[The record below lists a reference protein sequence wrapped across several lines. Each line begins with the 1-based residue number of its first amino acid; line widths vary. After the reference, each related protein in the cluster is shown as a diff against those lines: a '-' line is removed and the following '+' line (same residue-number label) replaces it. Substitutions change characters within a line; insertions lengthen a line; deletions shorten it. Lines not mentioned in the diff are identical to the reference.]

1 MGLTFRR
8 LSIWFVIIIVGV
20 LVNTPHL
27 WANEPNS
34 AIAKTDSSEK
44 KEALKPGDIIF
55 EHIGDSYY
63 WHIVSFKDKVI
74 SIPLL
79 VIVYSQTTGFNIFC
93 SSKLDHG
100 HAAYKGFEISEEGK
114 YKGKIVEKLPD
125 GSIQKPYDISI
136 TKNVLSLLIS
146 FALMLWMFISMARRY
161 AKYPNNAPK
170 GMQSM
175 LEPLVIFV
183 RDEIAIPSIGK
194 DRYEKFMP
202 YLLTV
207 FFFIWINNMMGLIPI
222 FPGGANVSGNIT
234 ITMILALIT
243 FVITLFSTNKF
254 YWVHL
259 VNTPGVPWWLKLPVP
274 LMPFIEF
281 SSNIIIRPFV
291 LMIRLFANITAGHI
305 NVLSFIMLIFI
316 FGAMNPIAGFSFTPV
331 SVAFVVFIYFI
342 ELLVAFIQAFVFT
355 LLSALYFG
363 MAKEIGHH

>member
-1 MGLTFRR
+1 MGLIFRR
-8 LSIWFVIIIVGV
+8 IRIWFIVIVGGF
-20 LVNTPHL
+20 LLNNACL
-27 WANEPNS
+27 FANEPVS
-34 AIAKTDSSEK
+34 AAAKSDSTVK

-63 WHIVSFKDKVI
+63 WHIVSFKDKVV

-79 VIVYSQTTGFNIFC
+79 VIVYSQNSGLKVFC
-93 SSKLDHG
+93 SSKLEHG
-100 HAAYKGFEISEEGK
+100 HASYQGFEISEEGK
-114 YKGKIVEKLPD
+114 YKGKIVEKLAD
-125 GSIQKPYDISI
+125 GSISKPIDISI
-136 TKNVLSLLIS
+136 TKNVLSLLFS
-146 FALMLWMFISMARRY
+146 LALMLWMFISIANRY
-161 AKYPNNAPK
+161 KKRPNEAPK
-170 GMQSM
+170 GMQSI

-243 FVITLFSTNKF
+243 FFITLFSTNKF

-259 VNTPGVPWWLKLPVP
+259 VNTPGVPWWLKLPIP

-281 SSNIIIRPFV
+281 SSNIVIRPFV

-316 FGAMNPIAGFSFTPV
+316 FGAMNPIAGFGFTPV

-363 MAKEIGHH
+363 MAKEQGHH

>member
-8 LSIWFVIIIVGV
+8 LIIWVVIIVTGV
-20 LVNTPHL
+20 LLNTTYL
-27 WANEPNS
+27 WANEPDS
-34 AIAKTDSSEK
+34 AKSKLDTTEK

-55 EHIGDSYY
+55 EHIGDSYD
-63 WHIVSFKDKVI
+63 WPIVSFKDKII

-79 VIVYSQTTGFNIFC
+79 VIVYSKTTGFGIFF
-93 SSKLDHG
+93 SSKLEHG
-100 HAAYKGFEISEEGK
+100 HKAYKGFEIAEEGK
-114 YKGKIVEKLPD
+114 YKGKLVEKLPD
-125 GSIQKPYDISI
+125 GSIQKPFDISI

-146 FALMLWMFISMARRY
+146 FALMLWMFISMARKY
-161 AKYPNNAPK
+161 SKYPNEAPK

-243 FVITLFSTNKF
+243 FVITLFSSNKF

-281 SSNIIIRPFV
+281 SSNIVIRPFV

-331 SVAFVVFIYFI
+331 SIAFVVFIYFI

-363 MAKEIGHH
+363 MAKEQGHH

>member
-1 MGLTFRR
+1 MGLTFRK
-8 LSIWFVIIIVGV
+8 LSIWFVSIIVVV
-20 LVNTPHL
+20 LANTPHL
-27 WANEPNS
+27 WANEPDS
-34 AIAKTDSSEK
+34 ALSKSDKKEK
-44 KEALKPGDIIF
+44 KEAFKPGDIIF

-63 WHIVSFKDKVI
+63 WPVVSFKDKVVA
-74 SIPLL
+74 IPLL
-79 VIVYSQTTGFNIFC
+79 VIIYSENSGLHVFC

-100 HAAYKGFEISEEGK
+100 HASFKGFEISEEGK
-114 YKGKIVEKLPD
+114 YKGKIVEKLSD
-125 GSIQKPYDISI
+125 GSFLKPYDISI

-161 AKYPNNAPK
+161 TKYPNEAPK
-170 GMQSM
+170 GIQSA

-243 FVITLFSTNKF
+243 FFITIFSTNKF

-259 VNTPGVPWWLKLPVP
+259 VNTPGVPWWLKIPVP

-281 SSNIIIRPFV
+281 SSNIVIRPFV

-316 FGAMNPIAGFSFTPV
+316 FGAMNPVAGFSFTPV

-363 MAKEIGHH
+363 MAKEKGHH

>member
-1 MGLTFRR
+1 MKLIYSR
-8 LSIWFVIIIVGV
+8 LSIWFVVIVAGV
-20 LVNTPHL
+20 LLNTPHL
-27 WANEPNS
+27 LANEPKT
-34 AIAKTDSSEK
+34 AIAKTDSIEK
-44 KEALKPGDIIF
+44 KEAIKPGDIIF

-63 WHIVSFKDKVI
+63 WHIVSFKDKEV

-79 VIVYSQTTGFNIFC
+79 VIVYSQISGFNIFC
-93 SSKLDHG
+93 SSKFHHG
-100 HAAYKGFEISEEGK
+100 HSSYNGFEISEEGK
-114 YKGKIVEKLPD
+114 YKGKIVETLAD
-125 GSIQKPYDISI
+125 GSIAKPFDISI
-136 TKNVLSLLIS
+136 TKNVLSLFIS
-146 FALMLWMFISMARRY
+146 LALMLWMFLSTARRY
-161 AKYPNNAPK
+161 KKHPNEAPK

-175 LEPLVIFV
+175 LEPLIIFV
-183 RDEIAIPSIGK
+183 RDDIAIPSLGK

-222 FPGGANVSGNIT
+222 FPGGANVTGNIAV
-234 ITMILALIT
+234 TMVLALIT
-243 FVITLFSTNKF
+243 FFITMFSSNKYF
-254 YWVHL
+254 WVHI

-281 SSNIIIRPFV
+281 SSSIVIRPFV

-316 FGAMNPIAGFSFTPV
+316 FGAMNPVIGYSFTPV

-342 ELLVAFIQAFVFT
+342 ELLVAFIQAYVFT

-363 MAKEIGHH
+363 MAKEQGHH

>member
-1 MGLTFRR
+1 MGLTLRK
-8 LSIWFVIIIVGV
+8 LSFWFVCFTVVV
-20 LVNTPHL
+20 LANLTQIK
-27 WANEPNS
+27 ANETES
-34 AIAKTDSSEK
+34 ATAKSDTTEK
-44 KEALKPGDIIF
+44 KEGLKPGDIIF

-63 WHIVSFKDKVI
+63 WHIVSFKDKVVA
-74 SIPLL
+74 IPLL
-79 VIVYSQTTGFNIFC
+79 VIVYSDHSGLNVFC
-93 SSKLDHG
+93 SSKLEHG
-100 HAAYKGFEISEEGK
+100 HASYKGFEISEEAP
-114 YKGKIVEKLPD
+114 YKGKIVERLSD
-125 GSIQKPYDISI
+125 GSILKPIDVSI

-146 FALMLWMFISMARRY
+146 LALMLWLFISMARRY
-161 AKYPNNAPK
+161 TKYPDQAPK
-170 GMQSM
+170 GLQGA
-175 LEPLVIFV
+175 LEPLVLFV

-207 FFFIWINNMMGLIPI
+207 FFFIWINNMLGLIPL

-243 FVITLFSTNKF
+243 FFITLFSTNKF

-281 SSNIIIRPFV
+281 SSNIVIRPFV

-363 MAKEIGHH
+363 MAKEQGHH